1 MGYSPWGHKASD
13 TTEHLTLSLLG
24 NTSAISQHGRWIPGC
39 EWRGPLMGGEN
50 CKLYAGFQL
59 CGGLVPQSPC
69 CSRVHS
75 IVWLSLSPFS
85 LLFSL
90 HALLLQH
97 QTRKGKRNRGEFP
110 KSNVSSF
117 LISPRVLAGNL
128 FYPQATYQGDYPR

>member
-1 MGYSPWGHKASD
+1 
-13 TTEHLTLSLLG
+13 
-24 NTSAISQHGRWIPGC
+24 
-39 EWRGPLMGGEN
+39 MGGEN
-50 CKLYAGFQL
+50 CKLYEGFRL

-69 CSRVHS
+69 CSRVCS
-75 IVWLSLSPFS
+75 IVWSSLSPFS

-97 QTRKGKRNRGEFP
+97 QTRKGKLNRGEFP